1 MSLIFIFSA
10 VKLGYKS
17 NRYQDCWPIVMDLR
31 AEGHPHGEICV
42 WLLTLALLTSD
53 LCHP

>member
-17 NRYQDCWPIVMDLR
+17 NRYQDRSPIVMDLR
-31 AEGHPHGEICV
+31 AAVIAGKDVSAGRFVCGCP
-42 WLLTLALLTSD
+42 LS
-53 LCHP
+53 LC